1 MDFVLWGL
9 PGAVVTA
16 LVLQG
21 IKALA
26 GDVIKDRLAVLA
38 SIVVGLSLS
47 ALAFVAKAYPV
58 DTSWVDIIG
67 AGLLAGLGACG
78 IYSGTKSRS

>member
-38 SIVVGLSLS
+38 SIIVGLSLS

-58 DTSWVDIIG
+58 DISWVDIIG